1 MRTSRNNQCNLD
13 MQCSSTWTQLPVSHL
28 AHFLHVFFHRQSLYS
43 CHVPNLDRRGCV
55 TRSLSVSVYN
65 LCPASK
71 VDIRGCAYT
80 ITVRLD
86 LSYLSCTQTGQTCLC
101 YTITVRLD
109 LSYLSCTQTGQ
120 TWLCYT
126 IAVRLDLS
134 YLSCTQSGQTW
145 LTVRTH
151 SPCVVCSW
159 QIGDILIDIDTVH
172 INNLTGIT
180 TINVFGEFITFC
192 CDTTIER
199 RFCEWVAVAAMLFSA
214 MPLDVV

>member
-1 MRTSRNNQCNLD
+1 MKHAYTRRSNSKAQANMRTSRNNQCNLD

-71 VDIRGCAYT
+71 VDILGCAYT
-80 ITVRLD
+80 ITVRVD

-101 YTITVRLD
+101 YTIT
-109 LSYLSCTQTGQ
+109 
-120 TWLCYT
+120 
-126 IAVRLDLS
+126 VRLDLS